1 MTLLYQEEHHS
12 KGMVLRVM
20 KDLYISTIAS
30 FEYFIGYMRIDRGSR
45 GPFLRFHMSLGE
57 GRV

>member
-30 FEYFIGYMRIDRGSR
+30 FEYFIGYMRIDRGS
-45 GPFLRFHMSLGE
+45 LEALS
-57 GRV
+57 